1 LVKCKKIIT
10 FALSKINN
18 NNLKI
23 RAMKELLENIGNFNG
38 WKGNICLYFPKKKV
52 RELKR
57 YGITEDMD
65 IKQAYLKVSNIKNI

>member
-1 LVKCKKIIT
+1 
-10 FALSKINN
+10 
-18 NNLKI
+18 
-23 RAMKELLENIGNFNG
+23 MKELLENIGNFNG

-65 IKQAYLKVSNIKNI
+65 IKQAYLKMSNIKNI